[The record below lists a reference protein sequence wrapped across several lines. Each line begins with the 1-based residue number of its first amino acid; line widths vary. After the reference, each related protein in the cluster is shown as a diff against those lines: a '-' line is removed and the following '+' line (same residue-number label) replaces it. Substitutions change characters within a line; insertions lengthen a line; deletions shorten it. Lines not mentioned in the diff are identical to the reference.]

1 MLDRRLRIGEGNAA
15 GARGAMVSGRMTG
28 KTGGAMDAHHL
39 LLNSVTRYA
48 EKASARYL
56 STVHCHGR
64 ASLAWE
70 KSLF

>member
-1 MLDRRLRIGEGNAA
+1 
-15 GARGAMVSGRMTG
+15 
-28 KTGGAMDAHHL
+28 MDAHHL